1 MGVSRIASPA
11 QQLDQRRDFFAAEPR
26 RIGPLEQARRCG
38 ELKRLL
44 PEISE
49 KMLIQQLRALETDGI
64 VHREA
69 FHEVPPRKQAEAAK

>member
-1 MGVSRIASPA
+1 MGVSR
-11 QQLDQRRDFFAAEPR
+11 F
-26 RIGPLEQARRCG
+26 G

-44 PEISE
+44 PKISE

-64 VHREA
+64 VHREV